1 MKSKNYVLLLL
12 LAMILFSFNACSQ
25 QTNQKQER
33 KIASMKK
40 ELTAEEKRVIIYKGT
55 EAPFLGEYTDHFEE
69 GVYTCKQCGSELY
82 TSTSKFHSGCGWPSF
97 DQEIPGRVKK
107 VPDADGRRTEIVC
120 AKCDGHL
127 GHVFYGEGFTSKDT
141 RHCVNSISM
150 EFIKKEDLQ
159 KQAKVKT
166 EVAIFAGGCFWGV
179 EYYFQNAPGVLKT
192 QVGYIGG
199 HKENPTYKEVC
210 SHTTGH
216 IEAME
221 VTFDPT
227 KTDFET
233 LAKLFFEIHDP
244 TQTNGQGGDI
254 GEQYLSVIFY
264 TSERQKEISE
274 KLIGILENKGY
285 KIATTLRPATKFWSA
300 ETYHQKYYE
309 KTGGTPYCHSRK
321 TRF

>member
-1 MKSKNYVLLLL
+1 MKRKNYVLLMLL
-12 LAMILFSFNACSQ
+12 TICVFSFNACSQ
-25 QTNQKQER
+25 PLPKNKVTKNTV
-33 KIASMKK
+33 MKK
-40 ELTAEEKRVIIYKGT
+40 ELTAEEKRVILYKGT
-55 EAPFLGEYTDHFEE
+55 EAPFIGQYTDNFEE

-107 VPDADGRRTEIVC
+107 LVDADGRRTEIVC

-127 GHVFYGEGFTSKDT
+127 GHVFYGEGFTAKDT

-150 EFIKKEDLQ
+150 EFIKKEDVQNQQ
-159 KQAKVKT
+159 KAKT

-179 EYYFQNAPGVLKT
+179 EYYFQNAPGVIKT

-210 SHTTGH
+210 AHTTGH

-221 VTFDPT
+221 VTFDPS
-227 KTDFET
+227 KTNYET

-254 GEQYLSVIFY
+254 GEQYLSVVFY
-264 TSERQKEISE
+264 MSEQQKEITE
-274 KLIGILENKGY
+274 KLIHLLENKGY

-300 ETYHQKYYE
+300 ETYHQQYYE
-309 KTGGTPYCHSRK
+309 KTGGTPYCHARK
-321 TRF
+321 PRF

>member
-1 MKSKNYVLLLL
+1 MKRKNYVLLMLL
-12 LAMILFSFNACSQ
+12 IVSVFSFYACSQ
-25 QTNQKQER
+25 QPQKNKVTKDTQ
-33 KIASMKK
+33 MKK
-40 ELTAEEKRVIIYKGT
+40 ELTAEEKRVILNKGT
-55 EAPFLGEYTDHFEE
+55 EAPFIGEYTDNFEE

-107 VPDADGRRTEIVC
+107 LLDADGRRTEIVC
-120 AKCDGHL
+120 ANCDGHL
-127 GHVFYGEGFTSKDT
+127 GHVFYGEGFTTKDT

-150 EFIKKEDLQ
+150 EFIKKEDVQ
-159 KQAKVKT
+159 KQQKAKT

-179 EYYFQNAPGVLKT
+179 EYYFQNAPGVVKT

-210 SHTTGH
+210 AHTTGH

-227 KTDFET
+227 KTNYET

-244 TQTNGQGGDI
+244 TQSNGQGGDI
-254 GEQYLSVIFY
+254 GEQYLSVVFY
-264 TSERQKEISE
+264 TSEQQKEITE
-274 KLIGILENKGY
+274 KLIRLLENKGY

-300 ETYHQKYYE
+300 ETYHQQYYE
-309 KTGGTPYCHSRK
+309 KTGGTPYCHARRQ
-321 TRF
+321 RF

>member
-33 KIASMKK
+33 KITSMKK

>member
-1 MKSKNYVLLLL
+1 MNTKNYVLLLL
-12 LAMILFSFNACSQ
+12 LTLSVFSFNACSQ
-25 QTNQKQER
+25 Q
-33 KIASMKK
+33 ASTKNEIKDTVMKK
-40 ELTAEEKRVIIYKGT
+40 ELTAEEKRVIINKGT
-55 EAPFLGEYTDHFEE
+55 EAPFIGEYTDHFEE

-97 DQEIPGRVKK
+97 DQEIPGHVKK
-107 VPDADGRRTEIVC
+107 LLDADGRRTEIVC

-127 GHVFYGEGFTSKDT
+127 GHVFYGEGFTKKDT

-150 EFIKKEDLQ
+150 EFIKKEDIQ
-159 KQAKVKT
+159 KQEKVKT
-166 EVAIFAGGCFWGV
+166 EIAIFAGGCFWGV

-199 HKENPTYKEVC
+199 HKDNPTYKEVC
-210 SHTTGH
+210 AHTTGH

-227 KTDFET
+227 KTSYET

-264 TSERQKEISE
+264 TSDQQKEISQ
-274 KLIGILENKGY
+274 KLIGILESKGY
-285 KIATTLRPATKFWSA
+285 KIATTLRTATKFWPA
-300 ETYHQKYYE
+300 EDYHQQYYT
-309 KTGGTPYCHSRK
+309 KTGGTPYCHSRRP
-321 TRF
+321 RF

>member
-1 MKSKNYVLLLL
+1 MKTKNYVLLLL
-12 LAMILFSFNACSQ
+12 LTLSVFSFNACSQ
-25 QTNQKQER
+25 PNNKKF
-33 KIASMKK
+33 KINDSIMKK
-40 ELTAEEKRVIIYKGT
+40 ELNAEEKRVILNKGT
-55 EAPFLGEYTDHFEE
+55 EAPFIGEYTDNFEE

-107 VPDADGRRTEIVC
+107 VLDADGRRTEIVC

-127 GHVFYGEGFTSKDT
+127 GHVFYGEGFTQKDT

-150 EFIKKEDLQ
+150 VFIKKEDM
-159 KQAKVKT
+159 KKAETKT

-199 HKENPTYKEVC
+199 HKANPTYKEVC
-210 SHTTGH
+210 AHTTGH
-216 IEAME
+216 VEALE

-227 KTDFET
+227 LTNYET

-244 TQTNGQGGDI
+244 TQVNGQGGDI
-254 GEQYLSVIFY
+254 GEQYLSEIFY
-264 TSERQKEISE
+264 TSETQKEIAE
-274 KLIGILENKGY
+274 KLIQILEKKGY
-285 KIATTLRPATKFWSA
+285 KVATKLREASKFWSA
-300 ETYHQKYYE
+300 ENYHQQYYE
-309 KTGGTPYCHSRK
+309 KTGGTPYCHSR
-321 TRF
+321 TIRF

>member
-1 MKSKNYVLLLL
+1 MKTKNYVLLLL
-12 LAMILFSFNACSQ
+12 LTLSVFGFNACSQ
-25 QTNQKQER
+25 QSEK
-33 KIASMKK
+33 KIIVKDPIMKK
-40 ELTAEEKRVIIYKGT
+40 ELTSEEKRVIINKGT
-55 EAPFLGEYTDHFEE
+55 EAPFIGEYTDNFEE

-107 VPDADGRRTEIVC
+107 ILDADGRRTEIVC

-127 GHVFYGEGFTSKDT
+127 GHVFYGEGFTQKDT

-150 EFIKKEDLQ
+150 EFIKKEEI
-159 KQAKVKT
+159 KKVEAKT

-199 HKENPTYKEVC
+199 HKANPTYKEVC
-210 SHTTGH
+210 AHTTGH
-216 IEAME
+216 VEAME

-227 KTDFET
+227 KTNYET

-244 TQTNGQGGDI
+244 TQVNGQGGDI
-254 GEQYLSVIFY
+254 GEQYLSEIFY
-264 TSERQKEISE
+264 TSATQKEIAE
-274 KLIGILENKGY
+274 KLIQILEKKGY
-285 KIATTLRPATKFWSA
+285 KVATKLREATKFWSA
-300 ETYHQKYYE
+300 ENYHQQYYE
-309 KTGGTPYCHSRK
+309 KTGGTPYCHSR
-321 TRF
+321 TIRF

>member
-1 MKSKNYVLLLL
+1 MKRKNYVLLLL
-12 LAMILFSFNACSQ
+12 LSICVLGFNACSQ
-25 QTNQKQER
+25 PLQKN
-33 KIASMKK
+33 KVIKDTIMKK
-40 ELTAEEKRVIIYKGT
+40 DLSAEEKRVILHKGT
-55 EAPFLGEYTDHFEE
+55 EAPFIGQYTDHFEE
-69 GVYTCKQCGSELY
+69 GVYSCKQCGTALY

-107 VPDADGRRTEIVC
+107 LLDADGRRTEIVC
-120 AKCDGHL
+120 ANCDGHL
-127 GHVFYGEGFTSKDT
+127 GHVFYGEGFTAKDT

-150 EFIKKEDLQ
+150 DFIKKEDLQ
-159 KQAKVKT
+159 KQEKAKT

-179 EYYFQNAPGVLKT
+179 EYYFQNAPGVVKT

-210 SHTTGH
+210 AHTTGH

-221 VTFDPT
+221 VTFDPS
-227 KTDFET
+227 KTNYET

-254 GEQYLSVIFY
+254 GEQYLSVVFY
-264 TSERQKEISE
+264 TSEQQKEITE
-274 KLIGILENKGY
+274 KLIHLLENKGY

-300 ETYHQKYYE
+300 ETYHQQYYE
-309 KTGGTPYCHSRK
+309 KTGGIPYCHSR
-321 TRF
+321 TIRF